1 MQSNSINRE
10 SEAHREFETEKSRK
24 FENVP
29 FPSFP
34 ASSSTILF
42 ISNMFTMTFE
52 KNRLFRSAA
61 KVEKK
66 NVTLLTLS
74 NGEKKPRGKEGPFL
88 HIRSCLEYCIYTPFQ
103 SIVERS

>member
-74 NGEKKPRGKEGPFL
+74 NGEKSHGVKKVLFYIYGRVLNIVYTHPF
-88 HIRSCLEYCIYTPFQ
+88 R
-103 SIVERS
+103 V